1 MKEEC
6 EKGFTLLSSFLGATA
21 NGNGPGA
28 AANALLDVGADE
40 KKLFPA
46 FVFVSFTRPNG
57 LGAAADIGR
66 NTLLDVGLDIAI
78 FLGAA
83 TTLLNLDD
91 DALLSS
97 FLVNAPNEKGD
108 GAIFDIGGNA
118 ALLVGTNS
126 SETLLSSFLEN
137 EKGDGAIFD
146 IGGYSL
152 PKLLSDALSLEFL
165 ENRTPNV
172 VGAVADMGGN
182 VAAPYGEGLAEKGFL
197 SVAVDVGGNTALE
210 LFSVTLALSLAHS
223 PNGGNATPL
232 ENATLLAVVEVVVF
246 FVSGQSTVSGM
257 GG

>member
-1 MKEEC
+1 M
-6 EKGFTLLSSFLGATA
+6 GATA

-66 NTLLDVGLDIAI
+66 NTLLDVGLDVAI

-97 FLVNAPNEKGD
+97 FLVNAP
-108 GAIFDIGGNA
+108 
-118 ALLVGTNS
+118 
-126 SETLLSSFLEN
+126 N

-197 SVAVDVGGNTALE
+197 SVAVDVGGNTALA
-210 LFSVTLALSLAHS
+210 LFSVNLALSVANA
-223 PNGGNATPL
+223 PNDLGAAADIGGNATPQ

>member
-1 MKEEC
+1 M
-6 EKGFTLLSSFLGATA
+6 GATA

-83 TTLLNLDD
+83 TTLLDVLDD

-97 FLVNAPNEKGD
+97 FLVNAPNENGV
-108 GAIFDIGGNA
+108 GANFDIGGNVV
-118 ALLVGTNS
+118 LLVGTDFS

-210 LFSVTLALSLAHS
+210 LFSVNLALSVANA
-223 PNGGNATPL
+223 PNDLGAAADIGGNATPQ